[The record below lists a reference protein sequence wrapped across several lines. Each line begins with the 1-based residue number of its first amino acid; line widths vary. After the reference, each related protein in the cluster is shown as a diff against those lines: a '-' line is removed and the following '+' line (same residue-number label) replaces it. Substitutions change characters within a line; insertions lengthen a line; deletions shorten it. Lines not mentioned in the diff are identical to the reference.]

1 LCAASWA
8 KSNTG
13 QPNGEAE
20 ADRLVGPRKLH
31 APDDCG
37 LVYNLGAPL
46 SGVAVHVG
54 FEPGEVRMV
63 PLVSLWLPIVLS
75 AVIVFVVSSF
85 IHMVLPFH
93 KGDMRKVPREDEVM
107 AALRPFKI
115 PPGDYGLPLAGSMAD
130 MKSPEFLKKM
140 NDGPVIFMTVVPSGP
155 SSMGKSLVLWF
166 LYAIIV
172 SVFAAY
178 IAGRALGPDANY
190 LQVFRFA
197 GCTAFTGYS
206 LALLQQSIWYQR
218 NWGTTLR
225 SMFDGLIYGLLTAGT
240 FGWLWP
246 R

>member
-1 LCAASWA
+1 
-8 KSNTG
+8 
-13 QPNGEAE
+13 
-20 ADRLVGPRKLH
+20 
-31 APDDCG
+31 
-37 LVYNLGAPL
+37 
-46 SGVAVHVG
+46 
-54 FEPGEVRMV
+54 MV

-93 KGDMRKVPREDEVM
+93 KGDVRKVPREDEVM

-115 PPGDYGLPLAGSMAD
+115 PPGDYGLPCGGSMAD

-155 SSMGKSLVLWF
+155 PSMGKSLVLWF

-172 SVFAAY
+172 SIFAAY